1 MTHAPGD
8 IPIDEPERGGEPAD
22 GGLAA
27 PARPASRAAR
37 WRRRIGWGLA
47 LLALLAVP
55 WWGRAAMQRL
65 DFFHVRAVDV
75 QGTRF
80 LDPAVIVRQLQVDTL
95 HSIWDELEP
104 LERRIRELP
113 QVQSVTVRR
122 RLPGTLL
129 VEVEERVPVAFV
141 ATGSGLE
148 VRDED
153 GRVLPIDPSRVTLDL
168 PVLAAPDS
176 AVLQL
181 LGDLR
186 EREPA
191 LYRRVSHVSRS
202 DAGELRLRLFSTTVR
217 APSQVTARRLSDI
230 LLVEAEL
237 ARRRQRAAELDLRFR
252 DQVIARL
259 Q

>member
-1 MTHAPGD
+1 MTRAPV
-8 IPIDEPERGGEPAD
+8 DEPEHPAGGE
-22 GGLAA
+22 AA
-27 PARPASRAAR
+27 GSAPVARRVGRGAR
-37 WRRRIGWGLA
+37 WRRRLAWGLA
-47 LLALLAVP
+47 LLVLLAVP
-55 WWGRAAMQRL
+55 WWGRAALQRL

-80 LDPAVIVRQLQVDTL
+80 LDPAVVVRQLHVDTL

-104 LERRIRELP
+104 LERRLRELP
-113 QVQSVTVRR
+113 QVQDVTVRR

-129 VEVEERVPVAFV
+129 VEVEEHEPVAFV
-141 ATGSGLE
+141 TTGTGLE
-148 VRDED
+148 VRDAD
-153 GRVLPIDPSRVTLDL
+153 GRVLPIDPSRVPVDL
-168 PVLAAPDS
+168 PVITSPDS

-186 EREPA
+186 ERAPA

-217 APSQVTARRLSDI
+217 ASSDVTARRLSDI